1 MTRNGLVCNF
11 QRVAVLDCGFF
22 QEEGGNT
29 LVKALLASNFQYSVR
44 FCVMS
49 SRKGNNKCGILWSV
63 NEKEGV
69 KMKVNDWLRPL
80 LFAIGGALVGLGYYY
95 AVGCSTGS
103 CPITS
108 NPIITMIYMG
118 VIGLL
123 LSGLFGKGCDG
134 KCNM

>member
-1 MTRNGLVCNF
+1 MRNM
-11 QRVAVLDCGFF
+11 FF
-22 QEEGGNT
+22 IYYIRF
-29 LVKALLASNFQYSVR
+29 VSNFQYGVR
-44 FCVMS
+44 FYVMS
-49 SRKGNNKCGILWSV
+49 SRKRENKYGILWSV

-69 KMKVNDWLRPL
+69 KMKIKNWIRPL
-80 LFAIGGALVGLGYYY
+80 LFTIGGALVGLGYYY

-118 VIGLL
+118 VMGLL
-123 LSGLFGKGCDG
+123 LSGLFGKGCDS

>member
-1 MTRNGLVCNF
+1 
-11 QRVAVLDCGFF
+11 
-22 QEEGGNT
+22 
-29 LVKALLASNFQYSVR
+29 
-44 FCVMS
+44 MS
-49 SRKGNNKCGILWSV
+49 SQKRENNCGILRSV
-63 NEKEGV
+63 NEKEDV
-69 KMKVNDWLRPL
+69 KMKNGNWLRLL
-80 LFAIGGALVGLGYYY
+80 LFTIGGALVGLGYYY

>member
-1 MTRNGLVCNF
+1 
-11 QRVAVLDCGFF
+11 
-22 QEEGGNT
+22 
-29 LVKALLASNFQYSVR
+29 
-44 FCVMS
+44 MS

-69 KMKVNDWLRPL
+69 KMKINDWLRPL
-80 LFAIGGALVGLGYYY
+80 LFAIGGALVGFGYYY

>member
-1 MTRNGLVCNF
+1 
-11 QRVAVLDCGFF
+11 
-22 QEEGGNT
+22 
-29 LVKALLASNFQYSVR
+29 
-44 FCVMS
+44 
-49 SRKGNNKCGILWSV
+49 
-63 NEKEGV
+63 
-69 KMKVNDWLRPL
+69 MKSKLKKLLRPL
-80 LFAIGGALVGLGYYY
+80 LFTIGGALAGLGYYY

-118 VIGLL
+118 VVGLL

>member
-1 MTRNGLVCNF
+1 M
-11 QRVAVLDCGFF
+11 
-22 QEEGGNT
+22 
-29 LVKALLASNFQYSVR
+29 VKKRTALNSDRSCWR
-44 FCVMS
+44 CRRS
-49 SRKGNNKCGILWSV
+49 SRGGEISGRRCL
-63 NEKEGV
+63 
-69 KMKVNDWLRPL
+69 KMKSKLKKWLRPL
-80 LFAIGGALVGLGYYY
+80 LFTIGGALAGLGYYY

-118 VIGLL
+118 VVGLL